1 MNQQERLDYLLKYFF
16 NELHIEY
23 SKKQIQ
29 NPHETLRA
37 LMNSRPPQM
46 VDKKTQEILDD
57 YLHTEIQNKG
67 IIKLS
72 DLKPMKDHLY
82 LYQGDITCL
91 KVDGIVNAA
100 NSQMLGC
107 FIPCH
112 HCIDNAIHTYAGIQL
127 RNRCDELM
135 KQRGK
140 PLATGE
146 ALITLGYNLPSH
158 YIIHTVGPII
168 DKQVTLKDEELLRSC
183 YRECLNLAHAYQLQ
197 SLAFCCISTGE
208 FHFPHQLAAQIALQE
223 IETFLKESSM
233 DIVINVF
240 KDEDLHIYQKLLG
253 E

>member
-1 MNQQERLDYLLKYFF
+1 
-16 NELHIEY
+16 
-23 SKKQIQ
+23 
-29 NPHETLRA
+29 
-37 LMNSRPPQM
+37 M

-158 YIIHTVGPII
+158 YIIHTVC
-168 DKQVTLKDEELLRSC
+168 LLYTSC
-183 YRECLNLAHAYQLQ
+183 
-197 SLAFCCISTGE
+197 
-208 FHFPHQLAAQIALQE
+208 ALP
-223 IETFLKESSM
+223 L
-233 DIVINVF
+233 
-240 KDEDLHIYQKLLG
+240 
-253 E
+253 

>member
-37 LMNSRPPQM
+37 LMNIRPPQM

-183 YRECLNLAHAYQLQ
+183 YRECLNLAHA
-197 SLAFCCISTGE
+197 
-208 FHFPHQLAAQIALQE
+208 
-223 IETFLKESSM
+223 
-233 DIVINVF
+233 INF
-240 KDEDLHIYQKLLG
+240 KV
-253 E
+253 